1 MRKNLIIIPLAFCQE
16 VWYNIITKSPEREEL
31 SDGKGQIG
39 RIAAMGV
46 FSPCLCSGKGV
57 LFMEEKRLAV
67 LSIMAQ
73 DRVMAEKINT
83 YLSEYGEFIVGR
95 MGIPYRERGVFVL
108 CIVLDAPASAINAL
122 TGKIGSLAGVSAKT
136 LFGKI

>member
-1 MRKNLIIIPLAFCQE
+1 
-16 VWYNIITKSPEREEL
+16 
-31 SDGKGQIG
+31 
-39 RIAAMGV
+39 
-46 FSPCLCSGKGV
+46 
-57 LFMEEKRLAV
+57 MEEKRLAV

-108 CIVLDAPASAINAL
+108 CVVLDAPASSINAL
-122 TGKIGSLAGVSAKT
+122 TGKIGSLEGVTAKT